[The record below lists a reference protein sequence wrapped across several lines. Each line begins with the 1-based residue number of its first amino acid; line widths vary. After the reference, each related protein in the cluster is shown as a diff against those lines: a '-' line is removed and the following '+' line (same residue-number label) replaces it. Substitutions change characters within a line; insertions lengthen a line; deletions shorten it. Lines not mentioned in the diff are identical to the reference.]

1 MVSGGAD
8 ESFELVVQCRGTGL
22 PTVFYFHELNTLRRL
37 KTPALLD
44 GVAFVAN
51 SAYTARAVLDVLGRG
66 AAVVPPL
73 VDREAYR
80 LTSTRRH
87 VTMVNPRRIKGGQTA
102 FDLARACPD
111 IPFTFV
117 EAWHTKDEFVR
128 RLRAAARAMP
138 NVTWRKP
145 TLDMRSIYA
154 STRILLAPS
163 EWEETWGRVVTEA
176 HAAGIPVLARAYAG
190 LPESVGT
197 GGILMA
203 PDASLAEWTQAL
215 RSMWDDHALYEVL
228 VERTCEFSARAGSA
242 TRLPRRGVHRG
253 AAGGGAS
260 HTFHGQ
266 SPRASMRSKVILSLK
281 VSMHCQKPS
290 QRKAMSLRCSISRAN
305 GCSTSSSPSRM

>member
-1 MVSGGAD
+1 M
-8 ESFELVVQCRGTGL
+8 

-37 KTPALLD
+37 QAPALLD

-51 SAYTARAVLDVLGRG
+51 SGYTARAVLEVLGRS
-66 AAVVPPL
+66 AVVVPPL

-117 EAWHTKDEFVR
+117 EAWHTKDEFVGG
-128 RLRAAARAMP
+128 LRAAARAMP

-197 GGILMA
+197 GGILMPPEA
-203 PDASLAEWTQAL
+203 ALADWTQAL

-228 VERTCEFSARAGSA
+228 VQRTCEFSARPEAQPAYLAEAFIAALRAAVPA
-242 TRLPRRGVHRG
+242 TPSTDNPRGPPDGRR
-253 AAGGGAS
+253 
-260 HTFHGQ
+260 
-266 SPRASMRSKVILSLK
+266 
-281 VSMHCQKPS
+281 
-290 QRKAMSLRCSISRAN
+290 
-305 GCSTSSSPSRM
+305 